1 MSGKYLNEM
10 DCIGVNP
17 WNLWSTFHSFGLLR
31 PYCKGPYFAGSV
43 SSFSRKT
50 PSSVIFACSCNQVE
64 QREGRSSHTGRQ
76 RDLFSLIQT
85 SWKDKKSSGNSIYV
99 KCIENPLITT
109 NLLLAFACLSAE
121 HETPIPTGQEA
132 PRKLQTSRDFE
143 EASHL
148 LPKQYNRTAWIKA
161 WALAP
166 WRGSRT
172 TLTSCKKY
180 LDCKCRDEPCTGP
193 CASLVSSQNWNA
205 LHQNWESMGAHLP
218 PNWAPIPSSCHGSQ
232 MILAQP

>member
-64 QREGRSSHTGRQ
+64 QREEAATQTGNETFSHWFRHLGKINQ
-76 RDLFSLIQT
+76 E
-85 SWKDKKSSGNSIYV
+85 KSSGNSIYV
-99 KCIENPLITT
+99 KSIQNQLITT

-205 LHQNWESMGAHLP
+205 LHQK
-218 PNWAPIPSSCHGSQ
+218 
-232 MILAQP
+232 

>member
-31 PYCKGPYFAGSV
+31 PNCKGPYFAGSV

-64 QREGRSSHTGRQ
+64 QREGRSSHTDRH

-99 KCIENPLITT
+99 SSIQNQLITT

-132 PRKLQTSRDFE
+132 PRKLQAPRDLRGITSTT
-143 EASHL
+143 H
-148 LPKQYNRTAWIKA
+148 RTVWIKA

-166 WRGSRT
+166 WRGRRT

-180 LDCKCRDEPCTGP
+180 LDCKGR
-193 CASLVSSQNWNA
+193 
-205 LHQNWESMGAHLP
+205 M
-218 PNWAPIPSSCHGSQ
+218 
-232 MILAQP
+232 